1 MGRWIGV
8 VALVG
13 VFVPLGA
20 GVARADHEMTMSE
33 HHHAASSELS
43 VGVSV
48 EAAAFDTMLYVGSY
62 QGITPSLGWM
72 HGRFGVV
79 ATVGLYHL
87 TENGLSLYGLG
98 DAMVA
103 GHATVVSTGALQAGV
118 ALHAMVPTASE
129 RDRFGMGHVMAMP
142 SAWGTWRAHPLKL
155 TASAGYSRAVTALGG
170 GHHDHGSSPLVDP
183 MNMQELTW
191 SAGGDLEVGH
201 GVQVGGR
208 ALGGIPI
215 GVGRT
220 RLIGGGRVAWGTP
233 RVATAFELQLG
244 IAGDPFTI
252 RGVVET
258 SLRF

>member
-1 MGRWIGV
+1 MGRRIGV
-8 VALVG
+8 AALVG
-13 VFVPLGA
+13 VFAPQGA
-20 GVARADHEMTMSE
+20 GVARADHEMTMAE
-33 HHHAASSELS
+33 HHHSTSEIS

-48 EAAAFDTMLYVGSY
+48 EAAEFDTMFYVGSY

-72 HGRFGVV
+72 HGRFGAV

-98 DAMVA
+98 DAMAA
-103 GHATVVSTGALQAGV
+103 GHATVVATEALQAGV
-118 ALHAMVPTASE
+118 ALHAMIPTGSE
-129 RDRFGMGHVMAMP
+129 PDGLGMGHVMAMP
-142 SAWGTWRAHPLKL
+142 SAWATWSAQPLRAM
-155 TASAGYSRAVTALGG
+155 ASVGYGRGVTVLGG
-170 GHHDHGSSPLVDP
+170 GHHDHGPAPLVDP
-183 MNMQELTW
+183 RNMQELTW

-215 GVGRT
+215 GAGRT

-233 RVATAFELQLG
+233 RVSTAFELQLG
-244 IAGDPFTI
+244 VAGDPFTV